1 MEKTGRLKQVDNRI
15 ITLKRETNKLKD
27 ILAESG
33 TYQVC
38 LMNQNSALKQ
48 LVLNSFPP
56 GFQGFLTSLSPESWR
71 NRTTKSGGGGGTA
84 TGASGTLTPTGG
96 AGGGGGTSPRPSAGG
111 LKQVSTAIH

>member
-38 LMNQNSALKQ
+38 LMNKNSTLRQ
-48 LVLNSFPP
+48 LVLYSNPP

-111 LKQVSTAIH
+111 LKQVFTAIH